1 MTTSAS
7 SPFTRLGALT
17 GLLLAYRA
25 LLFFTTYY
33 TL

>member
-1 MTTSAS
+1 MRA
-7 SPFTRLGALT
+7 LALT
-17 GLLLAYRA
+17 VAVSVAFFGLLLAYRA